1 MVCTFAKIKVQT
13 PKKLKTNGGGRHPEV
28 CTFSG
33 SKVQKCRPKSAD
45 LKALVFNPLPFKS
58 ALSALFFIKKEYIG
72 IAEKDGYHR
81 PFLKRPQKCRP
92 TMENIVSLRS
102 CLAYYI
108 LLHLF
113 KR

>member
-1 MVCTFAKIKVQT
+1 MSALLPKMKVQT
-13 PKKLKTNGGGRHPEV
+13 PQKLKTNGGGRHSKV

-81 PFLKRPQKCRP
+81 PFLKRLQKCRP
-92 TMENIVSLRS
+92 PGKILFPKSLP
-102 CLAYYI
+102 
-108 LLHLF
+108 
-113 KR
+113 